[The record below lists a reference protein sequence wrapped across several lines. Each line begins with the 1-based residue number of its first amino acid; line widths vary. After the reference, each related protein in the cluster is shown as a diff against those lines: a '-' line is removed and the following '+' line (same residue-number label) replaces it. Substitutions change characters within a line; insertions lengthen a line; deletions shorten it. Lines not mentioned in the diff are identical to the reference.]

1 MEHREEIW
9 QVYVDGASNCQG
21 IGVGIILISLEGI
34 RMEKSFRLGFP
45 TFNNEV
51 EYEALLAGL
60 LAGLRM
66 SKQVGEDRVQLYWD
80 SRLVVSQIMGKF
92 KAKDH
97 KMISYLKEVGI
108 ISI

>member
-21 IGVGIILISLEGI
+21 IGVIIILISLEGI
-34 RMEKSFRLGFP
+34 KMEKSFRLGFP

-51 EYEALLAGL
+51 EYEALLT
-60 LAGLRM
+60 GLRM
-66 SKQVGEDRVQLYWD
+66 SKQVGEDRVQLYCD

-92 KAKDH
+92 EAKDH

-108 ISI
+108 LSI

>member
-60 LAGLRM
+60 RM
-66 SKQVGEDRVQLYWD
+66 SKQVGEDRVQLYCD

-108 ISI
+108 LSI

>member
-51 EYEALLAGL
+51 KYEAL

-66 SKQVGEDRVQLYWD
+66 SKQVGEDRVQLYCD

>member
-60 LAGLRM
+60 RM
-66 SKQVGEDRVQLYWD
+66 SKQVGEDRVQLYCD

-92 KAKDH
+92 EAKDH

-108 ISI
+108 LSI

>member
-60 LAGLRM
+60 RM
-66 SKQVGEDRVQLYWD
+66 SKQVGEDRVQLYCD
-80 SRLVVSQIMGKF
+80 SRLFVSQIMGKF

>member
-60 LAGLRM
+60 RM
-66 SKQVGEDRVQLYWD
+66 SKQVGEDRVQLYCD

>member
-9 QVYVDGASNCQG
+9 QVYVDGDSNCQG

-60 LAGLRM
+60 RM
-66 SKQVGEDRVQLYWD
+66 SKQVGEDRVQLYCD

-108 ISI
+108 LSI

>member
-9 QVYVDGASNCQG
+9 QVYVDGASDCQR

-51 EYEALLAGL
+51 EYEALLV
-60 LAGLRM
+60 GLRM
-66 SKQVGEDRVQLYWD
+66 SKQVGEDRVQLYCD

-92 KAKDH
+92 EAKDH

-108 ISI
+108 LSI

>member
-1 MEHREEIW
+1 
-9 QVYVDGASNCQG
+9 
-21 IGVGIILISLEGI
+21 
-34 RMEKSFRLGFP
+34 MEKSFRLGFP

-60 LAGLRM
+60 RM
-66 SKQVGEDRVQLYWD
+66 SKQVGEDRVQLYCD